1 MPTNKYPYPIYLE
14 KAVDAVRE
22 VFDNE
27 YPLLTLPFPKIRLM
41 SEDESGYSSGMY
53 YITIGDQW
61 QIHLNFGKLP
71 KDYKTFQQEVKVL
84 TRHEIEHYRLCPFNV
99 ITHFKMLGTVLNV
112 LKRWSKR
119 QRSESTLIWSK
130 KWAGQIV
137 NQVADVIVDTSNFR
151 RFPEETAVSEQA
163 WIRKTSGDT
172 GIENGFRFQKMMFLL
187 KQSLWC
193 RDLGVYESDQT
204 LRYEV
209 DNLTHL
215 FKSVDM
221 TDLDVLQELTEAYAM
236 AMIRLFRK
244 DMAEWQGKQQ
254 MSISS
259 THVLG
264 TSLADS
270 NSSGNSSGPKN
281 SGDSGEL
288 EDSDASKP
296 SNEEHD
302 NTNSENSEDPHQATP
317 TKNGNDGQEELVL
330 LDTDQVD
337 EAIGQLAQEIS
348 LEEFSDILACAGI
361 PQLSDSDKKKIW
373 FEQRSVDSIPL
384 EVPVAK
390 GSRQGITYPVPWR
403 LGHPV
408 EDLDVGLSLQVS
420 PRIIPG
426 ITTKQWER
434 QIVDL
439 PMDEKKEADLLL
451 VIDRSGSMGK
461 TTQPTSKLHVA
472 LLASFGFIKYFEQ
485 KGSQI
490 SLITFS
496 TNFLVVDWTKSY
508 DLIKE
513 GLLTEGGGGTV
524 FPDEQ
529 IDEQLQKK
537 SENTVIVIITDGE
550 IKNWKSTLS
559 LFRIIMAK
567 GNKIFLFLIKAGGID
582 RYHELAQ
589 FGGVVEA
596 VQNLD
601 EIRNLVFSNI

>member
-1 MPTNKYPYPIYLE
+1 
-14 KAVDAVRE
+14 
-22 VFDNE
+22 
-27 YPLLTLPFPKIRLM
+27 
-41 SEDESGYSSGMY
+41 
-53 YITIGDQW
+53 
-61 QIHLNFGKLP
+61 
-71 KDYKTFQQEVKVL
+71 
-84 TRHEIEHYRLCPFNV
+84 
-99 ITHFKMLGTVLNV
+99 
-112 LKRWSKR
+112 
-119 QRSESTLIWSK
+119 
-130 KWAGQIV
+130 
-137 NQVADVIVDTSNFR
+137 VADVIVDTSNFR